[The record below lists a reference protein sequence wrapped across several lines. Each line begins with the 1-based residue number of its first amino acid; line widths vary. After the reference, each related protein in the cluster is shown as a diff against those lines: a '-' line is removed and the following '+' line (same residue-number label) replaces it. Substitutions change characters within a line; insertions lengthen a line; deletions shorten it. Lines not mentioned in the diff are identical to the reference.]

1 MQRAA
6 INQLSNDIALPNR
19 SCIVQCRRKSWNIVA
34 WCPGRESYATTDTTN
49 RCLSL
54 VWWRECLARWRRFA
68 TSRNHRGSPVLPL
81 AGSLVRGE
89 ESLWPAGSR
98 RLVEPLA
105 GFKSWIGFEPITFR
119 LLADERP
126 LCDRSGPSIG
136 STESKR
142 TDTLSNDARSLVAG
156 MSFCLSLPLAALRSP
171 DEVEHDRVLTALPR
185 AEDGHDFRHDLTI
198 PP

>member
-1 MQRAA
+1 VSAWHGGGGSLHRETIAGALFCHWRAA
-6 INQLSNDIALPNR
+6 
-19 SCIVQCRRKSWNIVA
+19 W
-34 WCPGRESYATTDTTN
+34 
-49 RCLSL
+49 
-54 VWWRECLARWRRFA
+54 FA
-68 TSRNHRGSPVLPL
+68 GKN
-81 AGSLVRGE
+81 
-89 ESLWPAGSR
+89 SLWPAGSR

-185 AEDGHDFRHDLTI
+185 TEDGHDFRHDLTI

>member
-1 MQRAA
+1 VERSA
-6 INQLSNDIALPNR
+6 NQFGSHIHGNSPHVELKPRTVALHRTHHPIQHCC
-19 SCIVQCRRKSWNIVA
+19 STLL

-68 TSRNHRGSPVLPL
+68 TSRNHRGSPVLLL

-119 LLADERP
+119 LLADERL
-126 LCDRSGPSIG
+126 LCARSGRSHPMRP
-136 STESKR
+136 R
-142 TDTLSNDARSLVAG
+142 TPTK
-156 MSFCLSLPLAALRSP
+156 
-171 DEVEHDRVLTALPR
+171 
-185 AEDGHDFRHDLTI
+185 
-198 PP
+198 